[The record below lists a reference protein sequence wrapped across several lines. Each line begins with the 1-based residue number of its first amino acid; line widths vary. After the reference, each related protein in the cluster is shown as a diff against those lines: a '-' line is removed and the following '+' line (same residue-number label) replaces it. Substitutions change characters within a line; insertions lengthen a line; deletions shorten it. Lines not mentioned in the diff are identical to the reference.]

1 MIFLFLKMI
10 LIFLIEF
17 IIKEIEVQLLII
29 LKKENIN
36 NNLIIDDIYKKN

>member
-10 LIFLIEF
+10 LIFLMEF

-36 NNLIIDDIYKKN
+36 NNLIIDDI